1 MITRLTGILESL
13 DDGGS
18 GGGIGGSGGAGAGI
32 VVRTDGGLAYQLLLP
47 AFWLARLRETPEAVG
62 RSITLH
68 TVHYLEGQGQGSS
81 FIPRLLGFP
90 RVEDRRFFE
99 LLTTVDGMGNRKAL
113 RTLAEEPGVIAA
125 AIADRNIAW
134 LTKLPEVGKKTAEK
148 IVLELHAKV
157 GPWLVPGDLSR
168 ATGAGVHG
176 VGSSLEARPAN
187 PVAREA
193 AAALVALG
201 EQPLEAERLVTR
213 AMARHAT
220 LNNVE
225 SVIAAVYA
233 AR

>member
-1 MITRLTGILESL
+1 MITRLTGILESI
-13 DDGGS
+13 DDVGGGGGASSS
-18 GGGIGGSGGAGAGI
+18 GGV
-32 VVRTDGGLAYQLLLP
+32 VVRAEGGVAYQLLLP
-47 AFWLARLRETPEAVG
+47 AFWLARLRETPEALG
-62 RSITLH
+62 RSVTLY

-90 RVEDRRFFE
+90 RAEDRRFFE

-113 RTLAEEPGVIAA
+113 RTLAEEPGIIAA

-157 GPWLVPGDLSR
+157 GPWLVPGELSR
-168 ATGAGVHG
+168 ATGAGVRG
-176 VGSSLEARPAN
+176 VGSSLEARPTN

-193 AAALVALG
+193 TAALVALG
-201 EQPLEAERLVTR
+201 EQPMEAERLVTR
-213 AMARHAT
+213 AMARDAA